1 MSKNDRMVGI
11 SRRTL
16 VKSTA
21 IGSLALAAGGFSL
34 PFTLRSAA
42 ATVQQA
48 SEKVIWG
55 ACSVNCGSRCAL
67 RLHVKDN
74 EVTWVETDNTGSDE
88 YGNHQVRACLRGR
101 SIRRR
106 INHPDRLNYP
116 MKRVGTRGEGKFERI
131 SWDEALD
138 TIASS
143 LKKTVEQYGNE
154 AVYIQYSSGICW
166 RQYDPLFA
174 ISLGGQTPDE
184 LLRRFTQSVWLLQH
198 RANFLCHALHLRQ

>member
-1 MSKNDRMVGI
+1 MSKNERMVGI

-42 ATVQQA
+42 AAVQQA
-48 SEKVIWG
+48 SEKVVWG

-74 EVTWVETDNTGSDE
+74 EVIWVETDNTGNDE

-116 MKRVGTRGEGKFERI
+116 MKRVGKRGEGKFAGILLNELI
-131 SWDEALD
+131 KASIKADEIPEVTLGRTTLKNAAPLGHPRLQA
-138 TIASS
+138 ASS
-143 LKKTVEQYGNE
+143 IEKSNCSIAEPTTR
-154 AVYIQYSSGICW
+154 I
-166 RQYDPLFA
+166 
-174 ISLGGQTPDE
+174 T
-184 LLRRFTQSVWLLQH
+184 
-198 RANFLCHALHLRQ
+198 

>member
-88 YGNHQVRACLRGR
+88 YGNLRC
-101 SIRRR
+101 
-106 INHPDRLNYP
+106 
-116 MKRVGTRGEGKFERI
+116 T
-131 SWDEALD
+131 
-138 TIASS
+138 
-143 LKKTVEQYGNE
+143 GN
-154 AVYIQYSSGICW
+154 SGH
-166 RQYDPLFA
+166 YHLF
-174 ISLGGQTPDE
+174 
-184 LLRRFTQSVWLLQH
+184 F
-198 RANFLCHALHLRQ
+198 F